1 MVPEWPDICETLVG
15 YWDAIGIT
23 VDLEPTPDFGN
34 FRTLTR
40 TREHHNGNWIWTAS
54 PSLDPICQAITFSMV
69 WELGQAYREM
79 PEASDLY
86 FRCQEITNLA
96 ERNEEAIK
104 FADAWLD
111 NTRSIPLMWV
121 FSEVAVNPDV
131 VAEYEVNMLHM
142 GPVRYHERTKAVFK

>member
-1 MVPEWPDICETLVG
+1 
-15 YWDAIGIT
+15 
-23 VDLEPTPDFGN
+23 
-34 FRTLTR
+34 
-40 TREHHNGNWIWTAS
+40 
-54 PSLDPICQAITFSMV
+54 QAITFSMV

-104 FADAWLD
+104 FADLWLE

-121 FSEVAVNPDV
+121 FAEVAVNPDV
-131 VAEYEVNMLHM
+131 VAKYEVNMLHM
-142 GPVRYHERTKAVFK
+142 GPVRYHEHTKAVFK